1 MGALTLL
8 QSPGLVACD
17 GGAPGPNS
25 IGMELVFVL
34 IYGCGLIGYGVMTD
48 SFLVGTLTPVDFD
61 ECLRYACSI
70 GLSGE
75 TFSHAR
81 ASVSHQLAVLSDPRI
96 EH

>member
-34 IYGCGLIGYGVMTD
+34 IYGCGLIGYGVMID
-48 SFLVGTLTPVDFD
+48 SFLVGTLAPVCLH
-61 ECLRYACSI
+61 ECLSYSYRI
-70 GLSGE
+70 GLSLEFGANAP
-75 TFSHAR
+75 AR
-81 ASVSHQLAVLSDPRI
+81 GSF
-96 EH
+96 